1 MSLGVLDADT
11 GFKGGRRAGVSGNVE
26 GALYCTCLWG
36 VLDADTRFKGGRRD
50 GVRVMS
56 RELRIVPVS
65 GECSMLTLGIKGG
78 GVTVSG

>member
-1 MSLGVLDADT
+1 MLDADT
-11 GFKGGRRAGVSGNVE
+11 G
-26 GALYCTCLWG
+26 
-36 VLDADTRFKGGRRD
+36 FKGGRRD

-56 RELRIVPVS
+56 RVLRIISVS